1 MARQGI
7 TFEQVSATADALVG
21 EGQQPTIK
29 AVRDRLT
36 TGSPNTIHE
45 HLKRWREA
53 RPVAAVAAPEL
64 PQALTAAIAAEIERA
79 AAQARGEI
87 EGRLVQAQAETDELT
102 AYMSTVRNFIAPTPA
117 AGMSTSAAGLAHL
130 ARYELCSNFEDHPD
144 WFADGLASA
153 VGRALDGWPGERWLD
168 VNITKQTLVAYDG
181 KNPVYATLVSTG
193 EAGLGDPEKSKSTK
207 RGIFRIHTKHVAA
220 TMDSDTV
227 GEEFELQDIPYVQYF
242 EDGYALHTAYWHDD
256 FGRPRSHGCI
266 NLSPQDARWLFF
278 FTDPKL
284 PEGWHSVRKSLTG
297 SVVFVHQ

>member
-102 AYMSTVRNFIAPTPA
+102 AYGNQLEAERDELAEQVAALTSERDTLAGKAAQQAADLADAQQRIERELKLWRATFVGGAALGVLAASSGSIAGSGDAAKASLVGAGGVATILGGVGYYVRAPKHQACVTFLDAARAGVSSWRDHAIPPGDGTVTPA
-117 AGMSTSAAGLAHL
+117 VWHAWVDRVASIRAAEPCA
-130 ARYELCSNFEDHPD
+130 
-144 WFADGLASA
+144 
-153 VGRALDGWPGERWLD
+153 
-168 VNITKQTLVAYDG
+168 
-181 KNPVYATLVSTG
+181 
-193 EAGLGDPEKSKSTK
+193 KS
-207 RGIFRIHTKHVAA
+207 R
-220 TMDSDTV
+220 
-227 GEEFELQDIPYVQYF
+227 
-242 EDGYALHTAYWHDD
+242 
-256 FGRPRSHGCI
+256 
-266 NLSPQDARWLFF
+266 
-278 FTDPKL
+278 
-284 PEGWHSVRKSLTG
+284 
-297 SVVFVHQ
+297 

>member
-102 AYMSTVRNFIAPTPA
+102 AYGNQLEVERDELAEQVAALTSERDTLAGKAAQQAADLADAQQRIEREQQAAEAARVELAKAQLKAESQAETVKAQA
-117 AGMSTSAAGLAHL
+117 AEIERLRA
-130 ARYELCSNFEDHPD
+130 
-144 WFADGLASA
+144 
-153 VGRALDGWPGERWLD
+153 ALDAEGKARVSAEQQAAVLAAKLEGMTDRATKAEARGEVIEKQAQQSAQELNSARVQVQAQQGALD
-168 VNITKQTLVAYDG
+168 AAAREIDSAKAAASEARAEA
-181 KNPVYATLVSTG
+181 KKAG
-193 EAGLGDPEKSKSTK
+193 EAAAEL
-207 RGIFRIHTKHVAA
+207 RGRLA
-220 TMDSDTV
+220 
-227 GEEFELQDIPYVQYF
+227 QQ
-242 EDGYALHTAYWHDD
+242 TADK
-256 FGRPRSHGCI
+256 G
-266 NLSPQDARWLFF
+266 
-278 FTDPKL
+278 KK
-284 PEGWHSVRKSLTG
+284 E
-297 SVVFVHQ
+297 